1 MATRIKHGKI
11 NIWKAKGVRFEL
23 NRSRV
28 GRVLRTNGLY
38 FSANEITEAKQ
49 KKSIL
54 LASVGNDTFK
64 LIRNLIGKEQLK
76 AETTTLD
83 VIVQRVKNHL
93 APRPNY
99 IFARSDFFDCVRKP
113 GQSVAEFI
121 VVLRKLSEHC
131 KFTNLDEMLRDKL
144 VNSLKDMQTQRR
156 FFEISEEKL
165 TLEKAEQIALAV
177 EKANKNA
184 KSLNHA
190 GIGYR
195 VPGS

>member
-1 MATRIKHGKI
+1 MERSTYGKL
-11 NIWKAKGVRFEL
+11 REFDL
-23 NRSRV
+23 NST
-28 GRVLRTNGLY
+28 GQEWTEYCEQMDFY

-144 VNSLKDMQTQRR
+144 VNDLKDIKRKGGSSKSVRR
-156 FFEISEEKL
+156 S
-165 TLEKAEQIALAV
+165 
-177 EKANKNA
+177 
-184 KSLNHA
+184 
-190 GIGYR
+190 
-195 VPGS
+195 